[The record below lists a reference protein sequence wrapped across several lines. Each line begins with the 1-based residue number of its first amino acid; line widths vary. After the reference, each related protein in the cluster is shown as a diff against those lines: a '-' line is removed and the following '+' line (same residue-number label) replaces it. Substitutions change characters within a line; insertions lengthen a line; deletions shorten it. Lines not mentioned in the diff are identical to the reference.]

1 MQPADAMNDDNE
13 IAWEDGRLKVLT
25 FDLSGETF
33 ALEANLVCEILD
45 LLPETT
51 VPGSAPIAASVINF
65 RGSVIPVADLH
76 LAFDLAPKGIS
87 LDSRFIVIE
96 LDGTGEAC
104 LVGLKADKVYEVT
117 TLNRATTEPAPR
129 VGTRWRQDFIRCLA
143 KRNGDFIVVPNLSRI
158 FATCGQ
164 SQGLAGTQH

>member
-1 MQPADAMNDDNE
+1 MNDDTE
-13 IAWEDGRLKVLT
+13 IAWEDGSVKVLT

-45 LLPETT
+45 LLPETI
-51 VPGSAPIAASVINF
+51 VPGSAPIASSVINF

-76 LAFDLAPKGIS
+76 LAFDLAPKGIT

-96 LDGTGEAC
+96 MNCTGEKC

-117 TLNRATTEPAPR
+117 TLKHSTTEGAPR
-129 VGTRWRQDFIRCLA
+129 IGTRWRQDFIRCLA
-143 KRNGDFIVVPNLSRI
+143 KRNGDFIVVPNIFRI
-158 FATCGQ
+158 FEICGQ
-164 SQGLAGTQH
+164 SEGLTGTQH

>member
-1 MQPADAMNDDNE
+1 MNDDTE
-13 IAWEDGRLKVLT
+13 IAWEDGSIKVLT

-51 VPGSAPIAASVINF
+51 VPGSAPIASSVINF

-76 LAFDLAPKGIS
+76 LAFDLAPKGIT
-87 LDSRFIVIE
+87 LDNRFIVIE
-96 LDGTGEAC
+96 MACGGEKC

-117 TLNRATTEPAPR
+117 TLKRNTTEGAPR
-129 VGTRWRQDFIRCLA
+129 IGTRWRQDFIRCLA
-143 KRNGDFIVVPNLSRI
+143 KRNGDFIVVPNIFRI
-158 FATCGQ
+158 FEICGQ
-164 SQGLAGTQH
+164 SEGLTGTQH